1 MTTWLMNDLV
11 RWLAERVID
20 LLGGLLA
27 FLTSSIFV
35 SPDVT
40 GLPQVQSIAGKSALV
55 VDACFILAIVAAGA
69 AVMLGDTVETRY
81 TVKQLVPRLVVGLV
95 LSAFAVPLTGVLIE
109 VANALTT
116 SLAGVDAP
124 TTEAVTF
131 VKARLASAVGDPSSG
146 LLMLIIGLLIVVL
159 MFLLVGGWLT
169 RIAVLVVL
177 AGVAPVA
184 LACHATPWT
193 EGVAQLWWRSVLSC
207 LATPTL
213 QAVTFSAGVNL
224 VIDPRGNLPVLLGLP
239 GSDTLNLLLVVVVL
253 WMTVKVPSLV
263 RRFSGQQ
270 GRSVGIGGVVLRTVA
285 LQGVTRNLGRLR
297 AAPVRRTPLASSNPI
312 RSPYRH
318 MPGVYPSPE

>member
-1 MTTWLMNDLV
+1 MNDLV

-27 FLTSSIFV
+27 FLTSWIFV

-40 GLPQVQSIAGKSALV
+40 GLPQVQSIAERSALV
-55 VDACFILAIVAAGA
+55 VDACFVLAIVAAGA
-69 AVMLGDTVETRY
+69 AVMLGDSVETRY
-81 TVKQLVPRLVVGLV
+81 TVKQLVPRLVVGFV

-131 VKARLASAVGDPSSG
+131 VKARLASAMGDPSSG

-169 RIAVLVVL
+169 RIAALVVL

-193 EGVAQLWWRSVLSC
+193 EGAAKLWWRSVLSC

-213 QAVTFSAGVNL
+213 QAVTFSAGINL
-224 VIDPRGNLPVLLGLP
+224 VIDPQANLPILLGLP

-253 WMTVKVPSLV
+253 GMTVKIPSLV
-263 RRFSGQQ
+263 RRFTGQQ

-285 LQGVTRNLGRLR
+285 LQGMARRLGGLR
-297 AAPVRRTPLASSNPI
+297 PAPARRMPLLSTTPVRP
-312 RSPYRH
+312 PYRH
-318 MPGVYPSPE
+318 LPGVYPSPE